1 MLFSR
6 FCRFLLPL
14 TCCGLSCSPS
24 EQAAPL
30 LNVPED
36 LEVTVWASSPQF
48 FNPTN
53 LDVDIHGR
61 IWLTEAVNYRDF
73 RNADAHMVHE
83 EGDRIVILEDTNGDG
98 KADKSTVFVQD
109 EDLRAPL
116 GIAVVGNQVVVS
128 CSPSIIIYTD
138 EDGDDVPDR
147 KEVFLTGFGGRDH
160 DHGLHA
166 GVLGPDGK
174 WYFIAGNKGPHEV
187 TDRDGVTVRAGSV
200 YNEYTP
206 YPEENRP
213 NLVSDD
219 GNTYTGGL
227 IVRVNPDGTG
237 LEVMSHNYRNAYEV
251 AVDSFGNMWQ
261 SDNDDQTASCRTTWL
276 MEGSNAGFFSA
287 TGDRTWQADRRPGQ
301 TVPLAHWHQYD
312 PGVLPAGDIY
322 GAGSPTGVVRIEG
335 DELGKHYRGLLLA
348 ADAGRN
354 IIFGYHP
361 KPVGAGYSLDQ
372 REAFI
377 SSVDRDNTG
386 YIWHEVEDDD
396 RKWFRPSD
404 VVVGTDGALYVADW
418 YDPIVGGHRMM
429 DKEGF
434 GRIYRIAPKGK
445 KLPRPIYDLGTTAGQ
460 IEALRSPALHVRA
473 QAMEKLRQ
481 GGESVIPA
489 VKGLLDDSNPF
500 VQARA
505 VFFLASLGEAGS
517 ALVVPYLRHSNTELA
532 VAAFRALRSN
542 GVDPLTLAGQV
553 LGSRN
558 IALYREAAIALR
570 HLPFS
575 ESAGIY
581 MQLAEVHTGNDP
593 WFLHALDIGLRGNE
607 EAFWERWYESKG
619 KPDPLNWSPAIEQL
633 AFELHPAS
641 VVPHIERRIL
651 DGNLSPTEASRALTT
666 LAFIPSKQSVDI
678 MRALADD
685 PSSPH
690 YRESL
695 WWMQFRKTNEWQALL
710 ADWSPPASL
719 LPPAQATLQALAD
732 VAADTLQSVA
742 DRLTAAEQLAETSQG
757 RLHLLWLTLD
767 KRLDVS
773 LVEAVRERV
782 HEENVPAIGS
792 LMRQFFPTE
801 DSESITLESVLEVP
815 ADVELG
821 RVAAVRHCG
830 MCHAFGGSS
839 SEIGPNLSE
848 IHLKLDRQAFI
859 LSVLDPDD
867 AIAFGSEAFLV
878 KLKNGAMLYGIL
890 QSAGPVITVME
901 HTGRQYTLPAS
912 EVAGRKQLR
921 HSLMPTPEAMNLDAE
936 QLAHIT
942 AYMMQGS
949 PKP

>member
-1 MLFSR
+1 MLFSKSYP
-6 FCRFLLPL
+6 CYLLL
-14 TCCGLSCSPS
+14 ILGAFSCSTK
-24 EQAAPL
+24 EEAAPL
-30 LNVPED
+30 LYVPDD
-36 LEVTVWASSPQF
+36 LEVSVWASSPQF

-53 LDVDIHGR
+53 LDVDMHGR

-83 EGDRIVILEDTNGDG
+83 AGDRIVILEDTNGDG
-98 KADKSTVFVQD
+98 KADKSKVFIQD

-200 YNEYTP
+200 YNEFTP
-206 YPEENRP
+206 YPEENKP
-213 NLVSDD
+213 NLVSND
-219 GNTYTGGL
+219 GNIYTGGL

-335 DELGKHYRGLLLA
+335 DELGEHYRGLLLA

-361 KPVGAGYSLDQ
+361 KAIGAGYSLDQ

-429 DKEGF
+429 DKEGY
-434 GRIYRIAPKGK
+434 GKIYRIAPKGK
-445 KLPRPIYDLGTTAGQ
+445 KLQRPTYDLSSTAGQ
-460 IEALRSPALHVRA
+460 VEALRSPALHVRA
-473 QAMEKLRQ
+473 QAMEKLREA
-481 GGESVIPA
+481 GESVIPA
-489 VKGLLDDSNPF
+489 VQALLEDPNPF

-505 VFFLASLGEAGS
+505 VFLLASLGEAGS
-517 ALVVPYLRHSNTELA
+517 ALVKPYLTHANTELA

-542 GVDPLTLAGQV
+542 GVDPLTLARQV
-553 LGSRN
+553 LGSGN

-575 ESAGIY
+575 ESAELY
-581 MQLAEVHTGNDP
+581 MQLAEAHTGEDP
-593 WFLHALDIGLRGNE
+593 WFLHSLGIGLRGNE
-607 EAFWERWYESKG
+607 AAFWERWYESKDN
-619 KPDPLNWSPAIEQL
+619 PDPLNWSAAMEQL
-633 AFELHPAS
+633 AFELHPVS
-641 VVPHIERRIL
+641 VVPHITRRIQE
-651 DGNLSPTEASRALTT
+651 GNLSPSEASRALTT
-666 LAFIPSKQSVDI
+666 LAFIPSKQSVDL

-685 PSSPH
+685 PSSPY
-690 YRESL
+690 YRESI
-695 WWMQFRKTNEWQALL
+695 WWMQFRKTNEWEALL

-719 LPPAQATLQALAD
+719 LPPGEETLLKLAEL
-732 VAADTLQSVA
+732 ASDTLQSVT
-742 DRLTAAEQLAETSQG
+742 DRLTAAEQLAGTSQG
-757 RLHLLWLTLD
+757 RLHLLWLAMD
-767 KRLDVS
+767 NRLGVS

-782 HEENVPAIGS
+782 HQDNVPAVQS
-792 LMRQFFPTE
+792 LMSRFFPLADLDTL
-801 DSESITLESVLEVP
+801 SLESVLDVA
-815 ADVELG
+815 ADVEMG

-830 MCHAFGGSS
+830 MCHAFGSS
-839 SEIGPNLSE
+839 ASEIGPNLSE
-848 IHLKLDRQAFI
+848 IHLKLDRQSFI
-859 LSVLDPDD
+859 QSVLDPDD

-912 EVAGRKQLR
+912 EVAGRRQLR
-921 HSLMPTPEAMNLDAE
+921 HSLMPTPQAMNLDAE
-936 QLAHIT
+936 ELAHIT

-949 PKP
+949 LK

>member
-1 MLFSR
+1 MLFSKSHP
-6 FCRFLLPL
+6 CYLLL
-14 TCCGLSCSPS
+14 ILSAFSCSS
-24 EQAAPL
+24 KEEAAPL
-30 LNVPED
+30 LYVPDD
-36 LEVTVWASSPQF
+36 LEVTIWASSPQF

-53 LDVDIHGR
+53 LDVDVHGR

-83 EGDRIVILEDTNGDG
+83 AGDRIVILEDTNGDG
-98 KADKSTVFVQD
+98 KADKSKVFIQD

-219 GNTYTGGL
+219 GNIYTGGL

-361 KPVGAGYSLDQ
+361 KPMGAGYSLEQ

-386 YIWHEVEDDD
+386 YIWHELEDDD

-429 DKEGF
+429 DKEGY

-445 KLPRPIYDLGTTAGQ
+445 KLQRPTYDLSTTDGLV
-460 IEALRSPALHVRA
+460 EAMRSPALHVRA
-473 QAMEKLRQ
+473 QAMDKLRAE
-481 GGESVIPA
+481 GVSVVPA
-489 VKGLLDDSNPF
+489 VQKLLDDPNPF
-500 VQARA
+500 VHARA
-505 VFFLASLGEAGS
+505 LFLLASLGDAGKELAKS
-517 ALVVPYLRHSNTELA
+517 FLQDANSELA
-532 VAAFRALRSN
+532 VAAFRALRTN
-542 GVDPLTLAGQV
+542 GVDPATLTAQV
-553 LGSRN
+553 IGSGN
-558 IALYREAAIALR
+558 PALYREAAISLR

-575 ESAGIY
+575 QSEAFF
-581 MQLAEVHTGNDP
+581 MQLVEAHTGEDP
-593 WFLHALDIGLRGNE
+593 WLVHALGIGLRGNE
-607 EAFWERWYESKG
+607 TAFWENWYESKG
-619 KPDPLNWSPAIEQL
+619 RPDPVNWSAAMEQL
-633 AFELHPAS
+633 AFELHPPT
-641 VVPHIERRIL
+641 VVPHIVRRIQK
-651 DGNLSPTEASRALTT
+651 GNLSPMEATRALTT
-666 LAFIPSKQSVDI
+666 LAFIPTMESVEF
-678 MRALADD
+678 MRQLAAD
-685 PSSPH
+685 SNSAN
-690 YRESL
+690 YREAL
-695 WWMQFRKTNEWQALL
+695 WWLQFRKTNEWEAML
-710 ADWSPPASL
+710 ADWRPPASV
-719 LPPAQATLQALAD
+719 LPPSQEPIQHLAD
-732 VAADTLQSVA
+732 IAADTLQSFA
-742 DRLTAAEQLAETSQG
+742 DRLAAAEELAETSQG
-757 RLHLLWLTLD
+757 RLHLLWLVLE

-773 LVEAVRERV
+773 LMEAVGERV
-782 HEENVPAIGS
+782 HLDNVPAVGS
-792 LMRQFFPTE
+792 LMGRFFPLE
-801 DSESITLESVLEVP
+801 DSDAITLESVLEVH
-815 ADVELG
+815 ADAELG

-830 MCHAFGGSS
+830 MCHAFGTSA

-848 IHLKLDRQAFI
+848 IHLKLDRQSFI
-859 LSVLDPDD
+859 QSVLDPDD

-921 HSLMPTPEAMNLDAE
+921 HSLMPTPQAMNLDAE

-949 PKP
+949 SGQ